1 MNVMEILGKLN
12 EYGPVFFGLGFL
24 APLISQSMQAAE
36 IGAPFGLSTLQFGL
50 ATGATLGFIAKLRGG
65 VWL

>member
-12 EYGPVFFGLGFL
+12 EWGPVFFGLAFL

-36 IGAPFGLSTLQFGL
+36 IGAPFGLTTLQFGL
-50 ATGATLGFIAKLRGG
+50 AGGLTLGLVAKLRGAW
-65 VWL
+65 V